1 MNIPNKNMTTTN
13 QVKTD
18 FTIPTQNALNASP
31 AGNEWKLDMEES
43 ILFGGEPYM
52 FNPPNCKEHCFMHI
66 CCWKQWGKYEAK
78 GGKQLVYYNNCT
90 VGPPCCIG
98 SWHVK
103 LRNNGDTN
111 VLGYTT
117 GMTPGQGCMA
127 ACCPCGDKIIQNFFD
142 GKGNR
147 LYTLRKKVTCANCL
161 CVKCTG
167 CGVCCAS
174 CSDALAWC
182 SNENYIVLKEE
193 LMDATGK
200 NTVGEI
206 SQLIRIDCLC
216 CTTVRTPIR
225 YSVKMND
232 PSNNSA
238 ALVSLLPMFYRGMPA
253 PCQCCHGAPATPL
266 TGVDLIDSGRKYEMT
281 RGNFQKILS
290 VAGQPEE
297 MEMQR

>member
-1 MNIPNKNMTTTN
+1 MFNLSVIFVVNLMNIYY
-13 QVKTD
+13 TD
-18 FTIPTQNALNASP
+18 
-31 AGNEWKLDMEES
+31 
-43 ILFGGEPYM
+43 
-52 FNPPNCKEHCFMHI
+52 CFK
-66 CCWKQWGKYEAK
+66 C
-78 GGKQLVYYNNCT
+78 NT
-90 VGPPCCIG
+90 
-98 SWHVK
+98 
-103 LRNNGDTN
+103 
-111 VLGYTT
+111 
-117 GMTPGQGCMA
+117 
-127 ACCPCGDKIIQNFFD
+127 
-142 GKGNR
+142 
-147 LYTLRKKVTCANCL
+147 NCL

-253 PCQCCHGAPATPL
+253 PCQCCTVHQQHHLLAWT
-266 TGVDLIDSGRKYEMT
+266 
-281 RGNFQKILS
+281 
-290 VAGQPEE
+290 
-297 MEMQR
+297 